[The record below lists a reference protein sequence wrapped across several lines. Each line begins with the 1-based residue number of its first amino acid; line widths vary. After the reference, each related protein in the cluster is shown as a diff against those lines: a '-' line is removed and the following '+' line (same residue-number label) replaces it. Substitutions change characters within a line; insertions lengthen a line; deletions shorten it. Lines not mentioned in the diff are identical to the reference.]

1 MRSKG
6 SRVTLGVW
14 VLRVYSIDVSQP
26 FATVCNCSQ
35 PSATVRNRSRLA
47 VPLASSARV
56 VTFGGFN
63 RCVLVASF
71 SEDELHLQ
79 AQNFGDLH
87 RHFAWQAQQAQH
99 LRRVVWHILGIAFSG
114 LRQVLTTCKLWGRR
128 DIL

>member
-71 SEDELHLQ
+71 RMGGVAFRDIPTCFITCRKCVTGAVL
-79 AQNFGDLH
+79 
-87 RHFAWQAQQAQH
+87 
-99 LRRVVWHILGIAFSG
+99 LRRFQKMSCIYRRRTLVTSIVIL
-114 LRQVLTTCKLWGRR
+114 RGRHSR
-128 DIL
+128 HST